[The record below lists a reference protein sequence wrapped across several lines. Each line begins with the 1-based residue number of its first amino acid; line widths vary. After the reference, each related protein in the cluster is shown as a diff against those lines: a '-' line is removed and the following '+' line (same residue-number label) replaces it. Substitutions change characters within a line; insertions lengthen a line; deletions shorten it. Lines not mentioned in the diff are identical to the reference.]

1 MPKIIKSKLLIVH
14 LDHAPIPQGMVLV
27 NEGRVL
33 DVGTDLA
40 LPAGAEVVDCSAYTV
55 MPALIDSHVHITI
68 NNRFE
73 LPLSA
78 HFDLDATTAVLRGA
92 MNLRSDLASGVTTM
106 RVLGDRPGIE
116 KAFQGAIDR
125 GEAVGPRLQVCVRA
139 LRPSH
144 GTAPFLCFPADGEV
158 ELALKI
164 RENFAQ
170 GADWTKLFI
179 TNVRQGDAYE
189 DYIRGDLTDVP
200 AYSRRE
206 IETAIA
212 ASHDLGIPVAAH
224 AIGGPAM
231 RWALE
236 AGIDS
241 IEHANLSTEED
252 VALFAKSGA
261 YLSDPNLQLFF
272 DDEVGFATFPTWA
285 WDWWRD
291 RVKRARDS
299 TAEHLPEAIRAG
311 VKVCL
316 GTDSTHATLW
326 REAKALVGLGVSE
339 TDALKAV
346 TTNTA
351 EMLGM
356 ADRVGHLRAG
366 MFADAIALSGN
377 PLEDIACLRDVKL
390 VMKAGEVVTD
400 VLCGAS
406 GVFSDERERGDGIL
420 ATKSTKDTKGE

>member
-14 LDHAPIPQGMVLV
+14 PDDAPIPKGMVLV
-27 NEGRVL
+27 DKGRVV
-33 DVGTDLA
+33 DVGADLA
-40 LPAGAEVVDCSAYTV
+40 VPAGAEVVDCSAYTA

-68 NNRFE
+68 NNRFGV
-73 LPLSA
+73 PLSA
-78 HFDLDATTAVLRGA
+78 HFDIDATTAVLRGA

-106 RVLGDRPGIE
+106 RTLGDRPGVE

-144 GTAPFLCFPADGEV
+144 GTAPFLSFPADGEE

-164 RENFAQ
+164 RENFAR

-179 TNVRQGDAYE
+179 TNVRRGDAYE

-200 AYSRRE
+200 AYSKRE
-206 IETAIA
+206 IEAAIA
-212 ASHDLGIPVAAH
+212 ASHGLGIPVAAH

-231 RWALE
+231 RWAIE

-241 IEHANLSTEED
+241 IEHANLLTEED

-272 DDEVGFATFPTWA
+272 DDEVGFASFPTWA
-285 WDWWRD
+285 WDWWRE
-291 RVKRARDS
+291 RVERARES
-299 TAEHLPEAIRAG
+299 TAEHLPEAVRAG
-311 VKVCL
+311 VKLCL

-339 TDALKAV
+339 VDALKAV

-356 ADRVGHLRAG
+356 ADRVGHLRPG
-366 MFADAIALSGN
+366 MLADAIALSGN
-377 PLEDIACLRDVKL
+377 PLEDIAQLRHVKM
-390 VMKAGEVVTD
+390 VMKAGEVATD
-400 VLCGAS
+400 VLIGAS
-406 GVFSDERERGDGIL
+406 GIFSD
-420 ATKSTKDTKGE
+420 